1 MTPEQLEYLKLSS
14 KFTQELNFKNKTFLC
29 KVVDVYD
36 GDTVKV
42 VFYFHD
48 VLYRWNVR
56 LYGINTPEMR
66 PSRLNPLRKSIKANA
81 IKSRDYLK
89 SLFEKKNNLLYIE
102 CGDFDKYGR
111 LLGTFFYKDIISL
124 YDESINHQMIVSGNA
139 KEYLK

>member
-1 MTPEQLEYLKLSS
+1 MTPEQLEHLKLSS

-89 SLFEKKNNLLYIE
+89 SLFQKTNNLVYIE

-111 LLGTFFYKDIISL
+111 LLGTFFYNDVISF
-124 YDESINHQMIVSGNA
+124 YHESINHQMIVSGNA

>member
-1 MTPEQLEYLKLSS
+1 MTPEQLEHLKLSS

-66 PSRLNPLRKSIKANA
+66 PSKLNPLRKSIKANA
-81 IKSRDYLK
+81 IKSRDFLK
-89 SLFEKKNNLLYIE
+89 SLFQTTNNLVYIE

-111 LLGTFFYKDIISL
+111 LLGTFFYKDTIRFF
-124 YDESINHQMIVSGNA
+124 DESINYAMILGGYA

>member
-48 VLYRWNVR
+48 ELYRWNVR

-81 IKSRDYLK
+81 IKSRNYLK
-89 SLFEKKNNLLYIE
+89 TLFEKTNNLVYIE
-102 CGDFDKYGR
+102 CDDFDKYGR
-111 LLGTFFYKDIISL
+111 LLGTFFYKDIISF
-124 YDESINHQMIVSGNA
+124 YHESINYQMITSGNA

>member
-1 MTPEQLEYLKLSS
+1 M
-14 KFTQELNFKNKTFLC
+14 
-29 KVVDVYD
+29 DVYD

-48 VLYRWNVR
+48 ELYRWNVR

-66 PSRLNPLRKSIKANA
+66 TSTLNPLRNSIKANA

-89 SLFEKKNNLLYIE
+89 SLFEKTNNLVYIE

-111 LLGTFFYKDIISL
+111 LLGTFFYKDILSL
-124 YDESINHQMIVSGNA
+124 YDESINYEMIHSGHA
-139 KEYLK
+139 KEYMK

>member
-1 MTPEQLEYLKLSS
+1 MTPEQLEHLKLSS

-66 PSRLNPLRKSIKANA
+66 PSKLNPLRKSIKANA
-81 IKSRDYLK
+81 IKSRDFLK
-89 SLFEKKNNLLYIE
+89 SLFQTTNNLVYIE

-111 LLGTFFYKDIISL
+111 LLGTFFYKDTISFF
-124 YDESINHQMIVSGNA
+124 DESINYAMILGGYA

>member
-1 MTPEQLEYLKLSS
+1 MTPEQLENLKLSS
-14 KFTQELNFKNKTFLC
+14 KFTKELNFKNKKFLC

-42 VFYFHD
+42 VFYVHD
-48 VLYRWNVR
+48 ELYRWNVR
-56 LYGINTPEMR
+56 LFGINTPEMR

-81 IKSRDYLK
+81 IKSRDFLK
-89 SLFEKKNNLLYIE
+89 SLFQITNNLVYIE

-124 YDESINHQMIVSGNA
+124 YDESINYAMILGGYA